1 LWYYLYKKV
10 FELTEATIYLKIVYK
25 PVKNRPVGCFG
36 FMRIFFIGFGQAGG
50 KIVDMFIEQDRKIG
64 RDSFRAI
71 TVNTARTDLMG
82 LKHIELKD
90 RILIGQTVVK
100 GHGVGTDN
108 AAGAKITIDESDS
121 ILSAIDRRGT
131 HDVDAFMIVAGLG
144 GGTGSGGTPVLV
156 RQLKKV
162 YHEPVY
168 VLGILPAPEEGR
180 LYSLNAA
187 RSLATLIKEADNTFI
202 FDNSAWKN
210 EGESVKSAFSRLNDE
225 IVRRFG
231 VLFRAG
237 EIGKA
242 GVGEMVVDSSEIIN
256 TLRGGGISTVG
267 YAIAAVNSTRGKR
280 SVSGL
285 IGGLAGSLKKREA
298 TEEVL
303 LGEDRTAKIISLV
316 RRAMLGRLT
325 LPCDFSTAERA
336 LVLVAGPP
344 DELDRKGIEKAKS
357 WVEEN
362 IAGVEVRGG
371 DYPVNSNFVATVV
384 LLSTIGSAP
393 RIRELLSIARETKE
407 DAARAQERQPLTID
421 EDIEPLFD

>member
-1 LWYYLYKKV
+1 
-10 FELTEATIYLKIVYK
+10 
-25 PVKNRPVGCFG
+25 
-36 FMRIFFIGFGQAGG
+36 MRIFFIGFGQAGG
-50 KIVDMFIEQDRKIG
+50 KIVDMFIEQDKKLG
-64 RDSFRAI
+64 RNSFRGIA
-71 TVNTARTDLMG
+71 VNTARTDLMG
-82 LKHIELKD
+82 LKHIDLKD
-90 RILIGQTVVK
+90 RILIGQTMVK

-108 AAGAKITIDESDS
+108 AAGAKVTMDEADTIV
-121 ILSAIDRRGT
+121 SAIDRRGT

-156 RQLKKV
+156 RQLKKI

-202 FDNSAWKN
+202 FDNNAWKN
-210 EGESVKSAFSRLNDE
+210 EGESIKSAFSRLNDE

-237 EIGKA
+237 EVGKA
-242 GVGEMVVDSSEIIN
+242 GVGEMVVDSSEIVN

-267 YAIAAVNSTRGKR
+267 YAIAAVAGNR
-280 SVSGL
+280 SRKSV
-285 IGGLAGSLKKREA
+285 AGIIDGIKGTIRKREA
-298 TEEVL
+298 AEEVL
-303 LGEDRTAKIISLV
+303 LGEDRTAKIISLT

-371 DYPVNSNFVATVV
+371 DYPVSSSYVATVV

-393 RIRELLSIARETKE
+393 RIRELLAIARETKE
-407 DAARAQERQPLTID
+407 EVERAKERQPLSID
-421 EDIEPLFD
+421 EDIEPLFE

>member
-1 LWYYLYKKV
+1 
-10 FELTEATIYLKIVYK
+10 
-25 PVKNRPVGCFG
+25 
-36 FMRIFFIGFGQAGG
+36 MRIFFIGFGQAGG
-50 KIVDMFIEQDRKIG
+50 KIVDMFIDQDKKLARG
-64 RDSFRAI
+64 SFRGIA
-71 TVNTARTDLMG
+71 VNTARTDLMG
-82 LKHIELKD
+82 LKHIDLKD
-90 RILIGQTVVK
+90 RILIGQTTVK

-108 AAGAKITIDESDS
+108 AAGAKVTMDEADS
-121 ILSAIDRRGT
+121 IISAIDRRGT
-131 HDVDAFMIVAGLG
+131 HDVDAFMIIAGLG

-156 RQLKKV
+156 RQLKKI

-210 EGESVKSAFSRLNDE
+210 EGESIKSAFSRLNDE

-267 YAIAAVNSTRGKR
+267 YAIAAVSGSRSRT
-280 SVSGL
+280 SVSG
-285 IGGLAGSLKKREA
+285 IIDGIRGSIRKREA
-298 TEEVL
+298 AEEVL
-303 LGEDRTAKIISLV
+303 LSEDRTAKIISLT

-371 DYPVNSNFVATVV
+371 DYPVSSNFVASVV
-384 LLSTIGSAP
+384 LLATIGSAP
-393 RIRELLSIARETKE
+393 RIRELLSIARE
-407 DAARAQERQPLTID
+407 ARDDVERSKERQPLSID
-421 EDIEPLFD
+421 EDIEPLFE

>member
-1 LWYYLYKKV
+1 
-10 FELTEATIYLKIVYK
+10 
-25 PVKNRPVGCFG
+25 
-36 FMRIFFIGFGQAGG
+36 MRIFFVGFGQAGG
-50 KIVDMFIEQDRKIG
+50 KIVDMFIEQDKKLG
-64 RDSFRAI
+64 RNSFRAI
-71 TVNTARTDLMG
+71 AVNTARTDLMG

-108 AAGAKITIDESDS
+108 AAGARITMDEADA
-121 ILSAIDRRGT
+121 IISAIDRRGT

-156 RQLKKV
+156 RQLKKI

-168 VLGILPAPEEGR
+168 VLGILPAPEEGK
-180 LYSLNAA
+180 LYSFNAA
-187 RSLATLIKEADNTFI
+187 RSLTTLIKEADNTFV

-210 EGESVKSAFSRLNDE
+210 EGESIKSAFSRLNDE
-225 IVRRFG
+225 VVRRFG

-237 EIGKA
+237 EMGKA

-267 YAIAAVNSTRGKR
+267 YAIAAVTTDR
-280 SVSGL
+280 SKSPVSGI
-285 IGGLAGSLKKREA
+285 IGGIKSTLRKREA

-371 DYPVNSNFVATVV
+371 DYPVNSNYVAAVV
-384 LLSTIGSAP
+384 LLSTIGNAP
-393 RIRELLSIARETKE
+393 RIRELTDIARETKE
-407 DAARAQERQPLTID
+407 DVARAEERKPLTID
-421 EDIEPLFD
+421 EDIEPLFE

>member
-1 LWYYLYKKV
+1 
-10 FELTEATIYLKIVYK
+10 
-25 PVKNRPVGCFG
+25 
-36 FMRIFFIGFGQAGG
+36 MRIFFIGFGQAGG
-50 KIVDMFIEQDRKIG
+50 KIVDMFLEQDRKLG
-64 RDSFRAI
+64 RSSFRGIA
-71 TVNTARTDLMG
+71 VNTARTDLMG
-82 LKHIELKD
+82 LKHIDLRD

-108 AAGAKITIDESDS
+108 AAGARITLDEIDS
-121 ILSAIDRRGT
+121 IVSAIDKRGT
-131 HDVDAFMIVAGLG
+131 HDVDAFMVVAGLG
-144 GGTGSGGTPVLV
+144 GGTGSGGTPVLA
-156 RQLKKV
+156 RALKKI
-162 YHEPVY
+162 YREPVY

-180 LYSLNAA
+180 LYSYNAA

-210 EGESVKSAFSRLNDE
+210 EGESIKSAFSRLNDE

-237 EIGKA
+237 EVGSA

-256 TLRGGGISTVG
+256 TLRGGGITSVG
-267 YAIAAVNSTRGKR
+267 YAITEVVSRKTKP
-280 SVSGL
+280 SV
-285 IGGLAGSLKKREA
+285 GSIFEGIKGTLRKKEA

-371 DYPVNSNFVATVV
+371 DYPVNSNYVAAVVVLATVAN
-384 LLSTIGSAP
+384 AP
-393 RIRELLSIARETKE
+393 RIRELMDIARSTKDE
-407 DAARAQERQPLTID
+407 VAKAQERKPITFD
-421 EDIEPLFD
+421 EEIEPLFE

>member
-1 LWYYLYKKV
+1 
-10 FELTEATIYLKIVYK
+10 
-25 PVKNRPVGCFG
+25 
-36 FMRIFFIGFGQAGG
+36 MRIFFIGFGQAGG

-64 RDSFRAI
+64 RNSFRGIA
-71 TVNTARTDLMG
+71 VNTARTDLMG
-82 LKHIELKD
+82 LKFIDLKD
-90 RILIGQTVVK
+90 RLLIGQTVVK

-108 AAGAKITIDESDS
+108 AAGARITMDEADS
-121 ILSAIDRRGT
+121 IISAIDRMGT

-144 GGTGSGGTPVLV
+144 GGTGSGGAPVLV
-156 RQLKKV
+156 RHLKKI

-168 VLGILPAPEEGR
+168 VLGILPAPEEGK
-180 LYSLNAA
+180 LYSFNAA
-187 RSLATLIKEADNTFI
+187 RSLTTLIKEADNTFV

-210 EGESVKSAFSRLNDE
+210 EGESIKSAFSRLNDE
-225 IVRRFG
+225 VVRRFG

-237 EIGKA
+237 EVGRA
-242 GVGEMVVDSSEIIN
+242 GIGEMVVDSSEIIN

-267 YAIAAVNSTRGKR
+267 YAIAEVTTSR
-280 SVSGL
+280 SKSPVSGI
-285 IGGLAGSLKKREA
+285 IGGIRSTFRKREA

-303 LGEDRTAKIISLV
+303 LGEDRTAKVISLV

-371 DYPVNSNFVATVV
+371 DYPVNSNFVAAVV
-384 LLSTIGSAP
+384 LLSTIGNAP
-393 RIRELLSIARETKE
+393 RIRELTSIARETQDDVAK
-407 DAARAQERQPLTID
+407 AQDRLPLAID
-421 EDIEPLFD
+421 EDIEPLFE

>member
-1 LWYYLYKKV
+1 
-10 FELTEATIYLKIVYK
+10 
-25 PVKNRPVGCFG
+25 
-36 FMRIFFIGFGQAGG
+36 MRIFFIGFGQAGG
-50 KIVDMFIEQDRKIG
+50 KIVDMFLEQDKRLG
-64 RDSFRAI
+64 RTSFRGI
-71 TVNTARTDLMG
+71 VVNTARTDLMG
-82 LKHIELKD
+82 LKNIELKD

-108 AAGAKITIDESDS
+108 AAGAKITFDEVDS
-121 ILSAIDRRGT
+121 IVSAIDKKGT

-144 GGTGSGGTPVLV
+144 GGTGSGGSPVLA
-156 RQLKKV
+156 RQLKKI
-162 YHEPVY
+162 YREPVY
-168 VLGILPAPEEGR
+168 ALGILPAPEEGR
-180 LYSLNAA
+180 LYSYNAA

-210 EGESVKSAFSRLNDE
+210 EGESIKSAFSRLNDE

-237 EIGKA
+237 EVGKA

-256 TLRGGGISTVG
+256 TLRGGGITSVG
-267 YAIAAVNSTRGKR
+267 YAITEVISNRKKK
-280 SVSGL
+280 SVGSI
-285 IGGLAGSLKKREA
+285 IGGIKLKKKEA

-325 LPCDFSTAERA
+325 IPCDYTTAERS

-371 DYPVNSNFVATVV
+371 DYPVNSDYVAAVV
-384 LLSTIGSAP
+384 MLSTVSNAP
-393 RIRELLSIARETKE
+393 RIKELMAIARTTK
-407 DAARAQERQPLTID
+407 DDVVKSSEREALIID
-421 EDIEPLFD
+421 DDIEPLFE

>member
-1 LWYYLYKKV
+1 
-10 FELTEATIYLKIVYK
+10 
-25 PVKNRPVGCFG
+25 
-36 FMRIFFIGFGQAGG
+36 MRIFFIGFGQAGG
-50 KIVDMFIEQDRKIG
+50 KIVDMFIEQDKKLG
-64 RDSFRAI
+64 RTSFRAI
-71 TVNTARTDLMG
+71 AVNTARTDLMG
-82 LKHIELKD
+82 LKHIELRD

-108 AAGAKITIDESDS
+108 AAGARITMDEADS
-121 ILSAIDRRGT
+121 VISAIDRKGT
-131 HDVDAFMIVAGLG
+131 HDVDAFMVVAGLG

-156 RQLKKV
+156 RQLKKI

-168 VLGILPAPEEGR
+168 VLGILPAPEEGK
-180 LYSLNAA
+180 LYSFNAA
-187 RSLATLIKEADNTFI
+187 RSLTTLIKEADNTFV

-210 EGESVKSAFSRLNDE
+210 EGESIKSAFSRLNDE
-225 IVRRFG
+225 VVRRFG

-237 EIGKA
+237 EMGKA

-267 YAIAAVNSTRGKR
+267 YAIASVTTDR
-280 SVSGL
+280 SKSPISGI
-285 IGGLAGSLKKREA
+285 IGGIKSTLKKREA

-303 LGEDRTAKIISLV
+303 LGEDRTSKIISLV

-371 DYPVNSNFVATVV
+371 DYPVNSNYVAAVV
-384 LLSTIGSAP
+384 LLSTIGTAS
-393 RIRELLSIARETKE
+393 RIRELTDIARETKE
-407 DAARAQERQPLTID
+407 DVARAEDRKPLTID
-421 EDIEPLFD
+421 EDIEPLFE